1 MKQNCPFLPSKV
13 WMRLRKSSSKSFK
26 PKSKEN
32 LQPLKATGRNGC
44 STDDLEQTNYWN
56 TTVKTSGFS
65 ISSIGKTMKLK
76 IKFFPEGELI
86 EILMLE
92 HPREGI
98 FYSLEI
104 E

>member
-1 MKQNCPFLPSKV
+1 MTIDKEGREIK
-13 WMRLRKSSSKSFK
+13 LRKSSSKSFK
-26 PKSKEN
+26 PKSQEH
-32 LQPLKATGRNGC
+32 LQPLKATGGNGC
-44 STDDLEQTNYWN
+44 STDDLELEQTNYRN

-65 ISSIGKTMKLK
+65 ITSTGKTVKLK

-98 FYSLEI
+98 FYRLEI

>member
-1 MKQNCPFLPSKV
+1 M
-13 WMRLRKSSSKSFK
+13 
-26 PKSKEN
+26 
-32 LQPLKATGRNGC
+32 
-44 STDDLEQTNYWN
+44 
-56 TTVKTSGFS
+56 KTSGFS
-65 ISSIGKTMKLK
+65 ITSTGKTVKLK

>member
-1 MKQNCPFLPSKV
+1 MTIDKEGREIK
-13 WMRLRKSSSKSFK
+13 LRKSSSKSFK
-26 PKSKEN
+26 PKSQEH
-32 LQPLKATGRNGC
+32 LQPLKATGGNSC
-44 STDDLEQTNYWN
+44 STDDLEQTNYRN

-65 ISSIGKTMKLK
+65 ITSTGKTVKLK
-76 IKFFPEGELI
+76 IKFFPEGQLI

-98 FYSLEI
+98 FYRLEI